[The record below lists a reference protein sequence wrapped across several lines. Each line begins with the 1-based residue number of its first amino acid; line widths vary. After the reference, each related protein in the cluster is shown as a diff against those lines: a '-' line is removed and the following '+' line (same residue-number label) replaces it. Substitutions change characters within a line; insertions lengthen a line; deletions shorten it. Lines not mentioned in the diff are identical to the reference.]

1 MKTYNKLINLTSVS
15 ICAAYFILRFIYE
28 VSHIMIINI
37 VSSTISLVAGIVL
50 FIIGLMSFFHDKSKK
65 EFIQPL
71 VISTILIV
79 INVVDYFL

>member
-1 MKTYNKLINLTSVS
+1 
-15 ICAAYFILRFIYE
+15 
-28 VSHIMIINI
+28 MIINI